1 MKIIRWIQ
9 NVAAAAAFIVALNL
23 VDGLGVSIKDA
34 CTAGVLLVLSVA
46 MLLGRALE
54 EEERGLSDEVSIYDP
69 CRCATK
75 DAVCIQKNR
84 W

>member
-34 CTAGVLLVLSVA
+34 CTAGVLLWKRKK
-46 MLLGRALE
+46 G
-54 EEERGLSDEVSIYDP
+54 GLSDEVSIYDP